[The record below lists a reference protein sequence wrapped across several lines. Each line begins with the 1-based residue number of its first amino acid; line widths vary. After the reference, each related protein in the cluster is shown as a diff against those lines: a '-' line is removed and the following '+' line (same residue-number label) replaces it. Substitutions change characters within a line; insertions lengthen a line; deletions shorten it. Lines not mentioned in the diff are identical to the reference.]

1 VTTTKATLSRWLLGL
16 MTAALAIANTQA
28 QTLRV
33 TAANA
38 SNSSVYDVNFVDSAG
53 FITQLNTDQNAH
65 VSLRSLAY
73 IPNAATGKID
83 LLVADTSRGEIIR
96 YAAATGTASVVWST
110 AQGPGPIHPDGL
122 SDGDGNL
129 FVVSSAPGSPK
140 PAQLWVLPR
149 DPAFP
154 AGANFLAPRL
164 IDNTFG
170 GLAVQ
175 ALEESTRAHAT
186 SDAANAGDLL
196 VLSGSPPTVLVYS
209 ALGVQSVINGGGP
222 ISPSRILISAA
233 QFPAG
238 VSPGG
243 MDFWPPDNTL
253 LVTTASGT
261 VLRYSFTPFTATR
274 GRDFT
279 TDLGNGKF
287 KVKTGLEGGVPF
299 AFVANNN
306 GGQILKFGAP
316 PAQGGN
322 PPLAIVTSG
331 VQRPQGLVTTNL
343 AATPASDCLQTDGG
357 CDILGD
363 VLKHNVNR
371 VATLSG
377 FVIEDVCVVAVDPRI
392 TQYGTCTGHSLPVAQ
407 VCAGYG
413 ATVIPDYLC
422 GSSGNSGFGFALVK
436 SLTNTLDNTKGALI
450 AHEAFADTV
459 LPGAN
464 PPCPQTVLG
473 WAPSEGEGT
482 IVEGNTMLEIT
493 ASCGSS
499 AGNSRGLSVFGLGIG
514 LNSGALPGKNA
525 TDKLVK
531 FAASKYDGLNST
543 INLASITSA
552 FRTSLVA
559 CIATSRDSFDKKKYA
574 NAAAQLVVCDSL
586 VAANEAS
593 FSASLNNPNPSGEIR
608 GRLGNLYLTINTRIL
623 GNSPGSSWPL

>member
-1 VTTTKATLSRWLLGL
+1 MTTTKAILSRWLLGL
-16 MTAALAIANTQA
+16 MTAGLAIANTQA

-38 SNSSVYDVNFVDSAG
+38 SNSAVYDVTFVDTGG
-53 FITQLNTDQNAH
+53 FITQLNNDQNKH

-73 IPNAATGKID
+73 IPNASTGKID
-83 LLVADTSRGEIIR
+83 LLVADASRGEIIR
-96 YAAATGTASVVWST
+96 YANATGTASVVWST
-110 AQGPGPIHPDGL
+110 AQGPGPINADGL
-122 SDGDGNL
+122 SVDGGGNL

-140 PAQLWVLPR
+140 PAQVWVLPR
-149 DPAFP
+149 DPAVP

-164 IDNTFG
+164 IDSTFG

-175 ALEESTRAHAT
+175 ALEESLVARTT
-186 SDAANAGDLL
+186 SNAANAGDLL
-196 VLSGSPPTVLVYS
+196 VLSGSPATVLVYS
-209 ALGVQSVINGGGP
+209 ALGLQSVINGGGP

-253 LVTTASGT
+253 LVTTANGI
-261 VLRYSFTPFTATR
+261 VLRYSFTLFTATR
-274 GRDFT
+274 GQDFAT
-279 TDLGNGKF
+279 GLGNGKF
-287 KVKTGLEGGVPF
+287 KVKTGLEGGIPF

-316 PAQGGN
+316 PPQGVN
-322 PPLAIVTSG
+322 APLAVVTSG
-331 VQRPQGLVTTNL
+331 VQRPQGLVATNL
-343 AATPASDCLQTDGG
+343 AATPASDCLQSAG

-363 VLKHNVNR
+363 VLKHKVNG

-377 FVIEDVCVVAVDPRI
+377 FVIEDVCAVPVDPRI

-413 ATVIPDYLC
+413 TTVIPDYLC
-422 GSSGNSGFGFALVK
+422 GNSGASGSGFALVK
-436 SLTNTLDNTKGALI
+436 SVTNTLNGIKGTLI
-450 AHEAFADTV
+450 ENEAFAETV

-482 IVEGNTMLEIT
+482 IVEGNAMLELT
-493 ASCGSS
+493 AACGSS
-499 AGNSRGLSVFGLGIG
+499 RGSSQGLSIWGIG
-514 LNSGALPGKNA
+514 LGLNEAALPGKNA
-525 TDKLVK
+525 TDRRVK
-531 FAASKYDGLNST
+531 FAASKYDALSST
-543 INLASITSA
+543 INLASITPA
-552 FRTSLVA
+552 FRSSLVA
-559 CIATSRDSFDKKKYA
+559 CITTSRTDFDRKKYA
-574 NAAAQLVVCDSL
+574 PAAAQLVVCDSL
-586 VAANEAS
+586 VAANEAN
-593 FSASLNNPNPSGEIR
+593 FSASSSNPNPSGGIR

-623 GNSPGSSWPL
+623 GNAPGAHWPP